1 MFVALKKL
9 RTLTL
14 TGGTRLLPHLAIPE
28 NQLPCFHVLC
38 KLSAMTSKGQSLNK
52 QTNKAFHPR
61 YVIKL

>member
-28 NQLPCFHVLC
+28 DQLPRFHVLC
-38 KLSAMTSKGQSLNK
+38 KQGVMTSKGQSLNK
-52 QTNKAFHPR
+52 QTKRFIPDTS
-61 YVIKL
+61 